1 MNRSLILMSPRILS
15 LRNRMRRGQEGS
27 GLRVLAMSVVAVGF
41 WVGIFYGFSRVL
53 GYFQAAEGF
62 GNMLARKL
70 MGMTWLT
77 FLGIL
82 LFSNVITALNTFF
95 LSKDLETIHSAPL
108 ETEDIFW
115 ARFVDTLVDSSWM
128 VVFFGMPVFLAYGV
142 VYGAGFSYYLLLVA
156 TALPIMIMGT
166 SLAVMFTMFLVNIFP
181 ARRTKDILF
190 LLSITAVILL
200 YLMFRLMRPER
211 LVNPDDFSSAVRYFA
226 ALSTPS
232 SPYLPHYWASEI
244 LWPSLVGG
252 YSDAGF
258 HLAMIISTALALA
271 VFASWTAQILYPYG
285 YSKSQE
291 GARQMINRFHPVE
304 YLVKLMGRP
313 FHEQS
318 RVLIAKDIRTF
329 FRDNTQWSQLLL
341 LLALIVIYLYNF
353 SVLDLRRYPIKAF
366 YLQNI
371 ISFLNIGLAAFVVA
385 SLGVRFVFPAVSQE
399 GFSYWIIRSSPISLR
414 RFLWTKYWIYA
425 PPLIIVAEILIVLS
439 NYLLDVSAVMM
450 VLSTVTVFFLVLGI
464 VSLGIGLGAVYPRFE
479 AENMAQVATGFGG
492 MIFMILSALYVAAV
506 VVLEAWPVAVLLRSQ
521 ASGLA
526 LTWWRIALIAVCFTA
541 VLAINLAAVFV
552 PMRYGRRHLLAREAI
567 E

>member
-1 MNRSLILMSPRILS
+1 MSRSLLLMSPRVLS
-15 LRNRMRRGQEGS
+15 FRNRMRRGQEGS
-27 GLRVLAMSVVAVGF
+27 GIRVLAMSVVAVGF
-41 WVGIFYGFSRVL
+41 WVAIFYGFSRVL
-53 GYFQAAEGF
+53 GYFQSAEGF
-62 GNMLARKL
+62 GDMLARKL

-82 LFSNVITALNTFF
+82 LFSNVITALNTYF
-95 LSKDLETIHSAPL
+95 LSKDLETIHSAPV

-128 VVFFGMPVFLAYGV
+128 VVFFGLPVFLAYGV
-142 VYGAGFSYYLLLVA
+142 VYGAGFTYYLLLAA

-166 SLAVMFTMFLVNIFP
+166 SLAVMFTMVLVNVFP

-190 LLSITAVILL
+190 LLSIMAVILL

-226 ALSTPS
+226 SLSTPS
-232 SPYLPHYWASEI
+232 SPYLPHHWASEI
-244 LWPSLVGG
+244 LWPSLAGG
-252 YSDAGF
+252 YSEAGF
-258 HLAMIISTALALA
+258 HLAMMVSTAMALA
-271 VFASWTAQILYPYG
+271 VFASWTAQALYPQG
-285 YSKSQE
+285 FSKSQE
-291 GARQMINRFHPVE
+291 GARQLVSRFHPVDF
-304 YLVKLMGRP
+304 LVKLIGRP
-313 FHEQS
+313 FKEES
-318 RVLIAKDIRTF
+318 RVLIAKDVRTF

-353 SVLDLRRYPIKAF
+353 SVLDLRRYPIKTF

-399 GFSYWIIRSSPISLR
+399 GFSYWIIRSSPVSLR
-414 RFLWTKYWIYA
+414 RFLWTKYWIYT

-439 NYLLDVSAVMM
+439 NYLLDVSPIMMAV
-450 VLSTVTVFFLVLGI
+450 STITVFFLVLGV
-464 VSLGIGLGAVYPRFE
+464 VSLGIGLGAIYPRFE

-506 VVLEAWPVAVLLRSQ
+506 IILEAWPVAVLLRSQ
-521 ASGLA
+521 AAGLP
-526 LTWWRIALIAVCFTA
+526 LTWWRIILIVVCFAA
-541 VLAINLAAVFV
+541 VLVINAMALFL

-567 E
+567 

>member
-1 MNRSLILMSPRILS
+1 MNRSLHLMSPRVLS
-15 LRNRMRRGQEGS
+15 FRNRIRRGQEGS
-27 GLRVLAMSVVAVGF
+27 GLRVLVMSVVAVGF

-62 GNMLARKL
+62 GDMLARKL

-95 LSKDLETIHSAPL
+95 LSKDLETIHSAPV

-128 VVFFGMPVFLAYGV
+128 VVFFGLPVFLAYGV
-142 VYGAGFSYYLLLVA
+142 VYGAGFNYYLYLGA
-156 TALPIMIMGT
+156 TALPIMIMAT
-166 SLAVMFTMFLVNIFP
+166 SMAVMFTMVLVNAFP
-181 ARRTKDILF
+181 ARRTKDILL
-190 LLSITAVILL
+190 LLSIMAVILL

-232 SPYLPHYWASEI
+232 SPYLPHHWASEI
-244 LWPSLVGG
+244 LWPSLAGG
-252 YSDAGF
+252 YSEAGF
-258 HLAMIISTALALA
+258 HLAMMTSTALAMA
-271 VFASWTAQILYPYG
+271 VFSSWAAQALYPNG
-285 YSKSQE
+285 FSKSQE
-291 GARQMINRFHPVE
+291 GARQFVSRFHPVDF
-304 YLVKLMGRP
+304 LVKLLSKP
-313 FHEQS
+313 FQEQS
-318 RVLIAKDIRTF
+318 RVLIAKDVRTF

-353 SVLDLRRYPIKAF
+353 SVLDLRRYPIRTF

-399 GFSYWIIRSSPISLR
+399 GFSYWIIRSSPVSLR
-414 RFLWTKYWIYA
+414 RFLWTKFWIYT
-425 PPLIIVAEILIVLS
+425 PPLIVVAEILIVLS
-439 NYLLDVSAVMM
+439 NYLLDVSPIMMAV
-450 VLSTVTVFFLVLGI
+450 STITVFFLVIGL
-464 VSLGIGLGAVYPRFE
+464 VSLGIGLGAIYPRFE

-506 VVLEAWPVAVLLRSQ
+506 VILEAWPVSVFLRSQ
-521 ASGLA
+521 AGGLP
-526 LTWWRIALIAVCFTA
+526 LTWWRIMLIAACFTA
-541 VLAINLAAVFV
+541 VLAINAAALFL
-552 PMRYGRRHLLAREAI
+552 PMRYGRRHLLARETI
-567 E
+567 